1 MSVESRTKNVH
12 NGSMKDDAL
21 VQFKLMLPAGL
32 KRRVEVAAHSTRR
45 SLSQEIVAALEEKFP
60 PPVVRQSALLD
71 LLAGAT
77 AENREHLVELAN
89 RVLASDGTPARFV
102 IEGDT
107 IRLRE
112 G

>member
-1 MSVESRTKNVH
+1 MPEFSYPSQQQEKFVLRLPDGMRDRIKSAATANNR
-12 NGSMKDDAL
+12 SMNA
-21 VQFKLMLPAGL
+21 
-32 KRRVEVAAHSTRR
+32 
-45 SLSQEIVAALEEKFP
+45 EIVALLEERFP
-60 PPVVRQSALLD
+60 PPLAGNDAVRQNALLD

-77 AENREHLVELAN
+77 AENREQLVALAN
-89 RVLASDGTPARFV
+89 RVLAGDGTPARFV